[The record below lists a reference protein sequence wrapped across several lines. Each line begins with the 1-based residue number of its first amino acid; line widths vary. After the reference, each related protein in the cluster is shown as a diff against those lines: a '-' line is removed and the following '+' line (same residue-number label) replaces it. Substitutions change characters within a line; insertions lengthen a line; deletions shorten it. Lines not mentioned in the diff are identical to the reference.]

1 MQCHFLLN
9 FCTGRV
15 QCGEDVIYFE
25 LLCKSAISKIKLLG
39 FTAAIWC
46 LALYDYSQETLQTGY
61 LKWSQNVLFLCY
73 MFLCYERNWL
83 QKYYQYSSLSISFNC
98 ARLNFYLKV
107 IQIERKTLFFTF
119 LSMYNHVLLLKGSD
133 SDLAFL
139 LTGTF

>member
-46 LALYDYSQETLQTGY
+46 LALYDYS
-61 LKWSQNVLFLCY
+61 
-73 MFLCYERNWL
+73 
-83 QKYYQYSSLSISFNC
+83 
-98 ARLNFYLKV
+98 
-107 IQIERKTLFFTF
+107 
-119 LSMYNHVLLLKGSD
+119 
-133 SDLAFL
+133 
-139 LTGTF
+139 